1 MTGPGAKLERTN
13 GSLRGQSFTVSIA
26 QMLLWYRDFREADP
40 FPSLSAL
47 GSDEYESALLG
58 RLEESI
64 AADRCLYC
72 RIHRA

>member
-1 MTGPGAKLERTN
+1 
-13 GSLRGQSFTVSIA
+13 
-26 QMLLWYRDFREADP
+26 MLLWYRDFREADP